1 MKYLNDF
8 VLYDFIFQNEIEN
21 KHSIN
26 FGINFINESLRK
38 FPSTIFFRE
47 IVNLLNLF
55 LRIITV
61 LHETLFYSDHGI
73 NYSKN

>member
-1 MKYLNDF
+1 MILF
-8 VLYDFIFQNEIEN
+8 FTILYFKIEN

-61 LHETLFYSDHGI
+61 LHETLFYSDH
-73 NYSKN
+73 